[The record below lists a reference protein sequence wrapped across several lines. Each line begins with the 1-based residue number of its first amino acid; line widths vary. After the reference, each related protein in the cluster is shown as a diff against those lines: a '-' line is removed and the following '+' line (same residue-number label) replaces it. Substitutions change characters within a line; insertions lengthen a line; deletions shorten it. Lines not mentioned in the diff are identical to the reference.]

1 MSYATELERILAE
14 RPDNQ
19 DQLFM
24 CYALQDHAAND
35 SDYGHD
41 ETDET
46 DETDE
51 YTARWFDLWILLLSV
66 FATGGFLYA
75 IKPWLLAFAE
85 RVAS

>member
-1 MSYATELERILAE
+1 MSYATELERILSK

-19 DQLFM
+19 DRLFM
-24 CYALQDHAAND
+24 CYALQDHAANE

-41 ETDET
+41 ETT
-46 DETDE
+46 SDE
-51 YTARWFDLWILLLSV
+51 YTARWFDLLILLLSV
-66 FATGGFLYA
+66 FATGAFLYS